1 MNEEIETSKDV
12 LKDYSLL
19 KKIDRFFYFSIK
31 RLFDIVFSLLGIMF
45 LLPISLIVKISYVLF
60 GDYKTIF
67 YKQKRIGKNGKII
80 YIFKYRTMIPDA
92 DKVLKEL
99 LKKQHSNFLSNRNY
113 NINSVLHFDRNILKQ
128 YFKELPEMKAENMII
143 PQNARI
149 VWNGKNFNI
158 EPEKLGRQIDI
169 EKSVDF
175 AIAQLSNGGGEVYFT
190 IITAHKPEVT
200 TEDLASRKD
209 YLNTILKSYLRF
221 KLSDGNVVILN
232 QNTIKTWIKEDEKYG
247 YIVDVENGTDEFI
260 KMLAEKVE
268 SANKRSHLNQK
279 LDEQAEKEA
288 IYEALE
294 QTGTVDVEMFYI
306 K

>member
-1 MNEEIETSKDV
+1 M
-12 LKDYSLL
+12 
-19 KKIDRFFYFSIK
+19 
-31 RLFDIVFSLLGIMF
+31 
-45 LLPISLIVKISYVLF
+45 
-60 GDYKTIF
+60 
-67 YKQKRIGKNGKII
+67 
-80 YIFKYRTMIPDA
+80 
-92 DKVLKEL
+92 
-99 LKKQHSNFLSNRNY
+99 
-113 NINSVLHFDRNILKQ
+113 
-128 YFKELPEMKAENMII
+128 
-143 PQNARI
+143 
-149 VWNGKNFNI
+149 WNGKNFNI

-169 EKSVDF
+169 EKAVDF

-294 QTGTVDVEMFYI
+294 QTRTVDVEMFYI

>member
-1 MNEEIETSKDV
+1 MFQELNEKAIKGLTIV
-12 LKDYSLL
+12 VMLL
-19 KKIDRFFYFSIK
+19 CVSYLIFFYKTRFWNNTFIGTVDCSYCTVDEAVEKVKQGTKAIK
-31 RLFDIVFSLLGIMF
+31 CNFYFDNDMVEHPTYDEIGL
-45 LLPISLIVKISYVLF
+45 VLEPKDF
-60 GDYKTIF
+60 
-67 YKQKRIGKNGKII
+67 
-80 YIFKYRTMIPDA
+80 
-92 DKVLKEL
+92 KEL

-149 VWNGKNFNI
+149 VWNGKN
-158 EPEKLGRQIDI
+158 
-169 EKSVDF
+169 
-175 AIAQLSNGGGEVYFT
+175 
-190 IITAHKPEVT
+190 
-200 TEDLASRKD
+200 
-209 YLNTILKSYLRF
+209 F

>member
-1 MNEEIETSKDV
+1 MFQELNEKAIKGLTIV
-12 LKDYSLL
+12 VILL
-19 KKIDRFFYFSIK
+19 CVSYLILFYKTRFWNNTFIGTVDCSYCTVDEAVEKVKQGTKAIKCNFYFDN
-31 RLFDIVFSLLGIMF
+31 DIVEHPTYDEIGL
-45 LLPISLIVKISYVLF
+45 VLEPKDF
-60 GDYKTIF
+60 
-67 YKQKRIGKNGKII
+67 
-80 YIFKYRTMIPDA
+80 
-92 DKVLKEL
+92 KEL

-169 EKSVDF
+169 EKAVDF

-247 YIVDVENGTDEFI
+247 YIVDVEKGTGEFI

>member
-1 MNEEIETSKDV
+1 MFQELNEKAIKGLTIV
-12 LKDYSLL
+12 VILL
-19 KKIDRFFYFSIK
+19 CVSYLILFYKTRFWNNTFIGTVDCSYCTVDEAVEKVRQGTKAIKCNFYFDN
-31 RLFDIVFSLLGIMF
+31 DIVEHPTYDEIGL
-45 LLPISLIVKISYVLF
+45 VLEPKDF
-60 GDYKTIF
+60 
-67 YKQKRIGKNGKII
+67 
-80 YIFKYRTMIPDA
+80 
-92 DKVLKEL
+92 KEL

-169 EKSVDF
+169 EKAVDF

-209 YLNTILKSYLRF
+209 
-221 KLSDGNVVILN
+221 
-232 QNTIKTWIKEDEKYG
+232 
-247 YIVDVENGTDEFI
+247 
-260 KMLAEKVE
+260 
-268 SANKRSHLNQK
+268 
-279 LDEQAEKEA
+279 
-288 IYEALE
+288 
-294 QTGTVDVEMFYI
+294 
-306 K
+306 